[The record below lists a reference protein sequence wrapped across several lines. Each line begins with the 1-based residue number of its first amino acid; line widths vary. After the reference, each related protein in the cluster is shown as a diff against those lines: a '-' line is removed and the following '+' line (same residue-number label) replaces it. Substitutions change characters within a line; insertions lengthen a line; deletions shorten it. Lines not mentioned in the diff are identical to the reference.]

1 VSPHKNTDLY
11 SQVSD
16 LITTILIA
24 ISGGAVHA
32 VNNKPG
38 RWSWRRFVTGIIT
51 AAFAGLVMN
60 FILEGLGVSEKTRV
74 AIVGMAGYAAHDLL
88 EVLKQR
94 LITLVKGAGQDE

>member
-1 VSPHKNTDLY
+1 MSPNKIPPGLEDF
-11 SQVSD
+11 
-16 LITTILIA
+16 ITTILIA
-24 ISGGAVHA
+24 MGGGAVRA
-32 VNNKPG
+32 INNKPACRG
-38 RWSWRRFVTGIIT
+38 WRWFVAGIIT

-94 LITLVKGAGQDE
+94 LLTLVKGAGQDE